1 MAFDSC
7 MPMFWECWSGKQ
19 TLVFCNAGFQFE
31 ADIKFILLPN
41 LMHFGRKFE
50 DNLMVFNVSILYSYI
65 CDRNL
70 ADLDKTLKSL
80 AYSSGVLGQTSFLK

>member
-7 MPMFWECWSGKQ
+7 MPMFWKCWSGKQ
-19 TLVFCNAGFQFE
+19 TLVFCNAGFHFE
-31 ADIKFILLPN
+31 VDIKLILLPN
-41 LMHFGRKFE
+41 LMHFGRKLE

-70 ADLDKTLKSL
+70 ADLEKTLKGF
-80 AYSSGVLGQTSFLK
+80 AYSSGGLG